1 MSDRVSQNRVAISA
15 VVITAGRSR
24 HLTATLESLRWCDE
38 ILVLASHGLD
48 AIRRMPAAAACR
60 IEAHPFDGYGP
71 QKRRAVG
78 LASHDW
84 VLSLDDD
91 EWLDDTAVAAILGCD
106 LKHGPASY
114 ALRRRTFVGD
124 QEIRHGPWG
133 REKVVRLFDRRQC
146 EIANLAVHEAV
157 RSPAAPA
164 VLNGSILHHSF
175 ENCGEV
181 LSRSIHYAR
190 PKASII
196 GSKQEPAHT
205 WMLPLRAVAAFLKSY
220 VVQSGCRDGAAGFA
234 IALSRIIDSTLPRM
248 LVLSERAGGN
258 LVGGSREGSLCEG
271 ETAALLTGS
280 ADAQV
285 HPPCPAEAGPQG

>member
-1 MSDRVSQNRVAISA
+1 VSDRISQSRVAISA

-38 ILVLASHGLD
+38 VLVLASHGLD

-91 EWLDDTAVAAILGCD
+91 EWVDDTAVAAILDCD
-106 LKHGPASY
+106 LNNGPASY

-133 REKVVRLFDRRQC
+133 QEKVVRLFDRRRC

-164 VLNGSILHHSF
+164 VLAGSILHHSF

-190 PKASII
+190 PKAGII
-196 GSKQEPAHT
+196 ASKQEPVHN
-205 WMLPLRAVAAFLKSY
+205 WMLPLRAATAFLKSY
-220 VVQSGCRDGAAGFA
+220 VVQAGYRDGAAGFS

-258 LVGGSREGSLCEG
+258 SVGGSREDGDPEG
-271 ETAALLTGS
+271 EAAVRLTRS
-280 ADAQV
+280 AAAQSP
-285 HPPCPAEAGPQG
+285 PPCQAEAEPQG